1 MGRTVQGLATIE
13 AAGKHF
19 RGGLTLPRL
28 FRPRAPHVLHPL
40 PLLPNILK
48 RLQLLVLKRNTSQL
62 SRVKVPSLMTIT
74 ASFSVSRN
82 DGHIDVREY
91 VHFVRTVE

>member
-1 MGRTVQGLATIE
+1 MARTFQGLATIE

-19 RGGLTLPRL
+19 TGGLTLPRL

-48 RLQLLVLKRNTSQL
+48 RLQLLVLKRNT
-62 SRVKVPSLMTIT
+62 KDPTYTI
-74 ASFSVSRN
+74 R
-82 DGHIDVREY
+82 HIVEVMLRDVATLPQPIAWGALLD
-91 VHFVRTVE
+91 FG